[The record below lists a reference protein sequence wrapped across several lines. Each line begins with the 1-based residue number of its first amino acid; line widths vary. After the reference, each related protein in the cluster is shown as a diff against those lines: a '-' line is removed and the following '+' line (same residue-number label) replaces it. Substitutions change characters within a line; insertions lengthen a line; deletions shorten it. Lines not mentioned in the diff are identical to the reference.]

1 MASGG
6 GVDPQKGKEALGQW
20 GPENAEEA
28 LRRSEE
34 RHRAF
39 IAYASEGI
47 WRYEFDETIPIS
59 LPPEEQAARAYR
71 SAYLAECN
79 DAMAKMYGFE
89 KAEDILNHRLTEFLD
104 REAYYEAVYVFIQ
117 AGYRLTDVETVETN
131 RHGNKVTFLNN
142 LVGIVEEGILV
153 RVWGTQRDITDRK
166 LLERKLEQLVAERT
180 EKLQQII
187 SELEGFSYSITHDL
201 RAPLRAVQGFAQ
213 ILHAQA
219 RDRLTEDE
227 RSHLDRII
235 NSAMRMD
242 TLIRDVME
250 YGRIVNTDLAL
261 KPVNLDVQ
269 INDIVGSY
277 PPFESPG
284 AQIEI
289 IHPLLPVLGNEAAIT
304 QIVSNLLGNAVKFV
318 APGKRPEV
326 QIRTELRGDHV
337 RLWFEDNGVGI
348 PETSRGRIFE
358 LFQRGHGVEYEG
370 TGLGLAIVRKAAERI
385 HGTVGLESELG
396 QGSRFWV
403 DLKAVR

>member
-1 MASGG
+1 
-6 GVDPQKGKEALGQW
+6 V
-20 GPENAEEA
+20 EEV

-47 WRYEFDETIPIS
+47 WRYEFDETIPTS
-59 LPPEEQAARAYR
+59 LPLEEQAARAYR

-79 DAMAKMYGFE
+79 DAMARMYGYE
-89 KAEDILNHRLTEFLD
+89 KAENILNHRLTEFLD
-104 REAYYEAVYVFIQ
+104 RKAYDESVYVFIR
-117 AGYRLTDVETVETN
+117 AGYRLTDVETVETD

-142 LVGIVEEGILV
+142 LVGIVEEGNFV

-166 LLERKLEQLVAERT
+166 LMELKLEQIVAERT
-180 EKLQQII
+180 EKLQKMID
-187 SELEGFSYSITHDL
+187 ELEGFSYSITHDL

-213 ILHAQA
+213 ILQWQA

-227 RSHLDRII
+227 RGHLDRII
-235 NSAMRMD
+235 SSALRMD
-242 TLIRDVME
+242 TLIRDVLE
-250 YGRIVNTDLAL
+250 YGRTVKTDLVL

-277 PPFESPG
+277 PPFDSQV
-284 AQIEI
+284 ARIEI
-289 IHPLLPVLGNEAAIT
+289 VHPLLPVLGNEAAVT

-326 QIRTELRGDHV
+326 LIRTENRGDHV
-337 RLWFEDNGVGI
+337 RIWFEDNGVGI
-348 PETSRGRIFE
+348 PQASRGRIFE
-358 LFQRGHGVEYEG
+358 LFQRGHGAEYEG

-385 HGTVGLESELG
+385 QGTVGLESEPG
-396 QGSRFWV
+396 HGSRFWV
-403 DLKAVR
+403 ELKAVK